1 MTRDR
6 INSIISKI
14 EKIPVN
20 GVNAILM
27 GEALK
32 ELIIIRDELP
42 DEAPEPEEGEKNVN
56 SND

>member
-1 MTRDR
+1 MKEQ
-6 INSIISKI
+6 INGILQKL
-14 EKIPVN
+14 ENIPVN